1 MSVESNTESNAE
13 LNAEPSTSA
22 TQNKPSKY
30 VDPNIREHSFD
41 GIQEYDNNLPRWWVW
56 TFVLCIVWAFFYGA
70 HFHWLGTGKIGV
82 ASLNE
87 ENRIALAIQI
97 ANSPGDL
104 PEEVLAKM
112 SHDDSRITAGA
123 AIFTKANCAMC
134 HGADAYGNVGP
145 NLRDNFWTYGSN
157 MKQIIESIRDGR
169 VNKTTSMQMP
179 AQGAILSID
188 EIYSL
193 TAYIVDLNR
202 KTPKVDNKTG
212 TGKQPEGDLA
222 LIEY

>member
-1 MSVESNTESNAE
+1 MSTEMNTESQE
-13 LNAEPSTSA
+13 TA
-22 TQNKPSKY
+22 TQPEPSKY

-56 TFVLCIVWAFFYGA
+56 TFILCIVWAFFYGV
-70 HFHWLGTGKIGV
+70 HYHWLGTGKIGI
-82 ASLNE
+82 AALEE

-97 ANSPGDL
+97 ANSPGEL
-104 PEEVLAKM
+104 PEEVLAQM
-112 SHDDSRITAGA
+112 SHDEARITAGA

-145 NLRDNFWTYGSN
+145 NLRDNYWLYGST
-157 MKQIIESIRDGR
+157 MKDIIESIRDGR
-169 VNKTTSMQMP
+169 VNKTTNMQMP

-193 TAYIVDLNR
+193 TAYLVDLNR
-202 KTPKVDNKTG
+202 KTAKVDHKTS
-212 TGKQPEGDLA
+212 TGKQAEGEIS